1 MDDLAREALSL
12 TLILA
17 APMLLAA
24 LVIALIVS
32 LFQAATQ
39 NLEPTLSFVP
49 KLLVIAA
56 VLAVLGGWMGG
67 RLVEFTQELLS
78 GFRERFPGRL
88 SAI

>member
-1 MDDLAREALSL
+1 MQDLAREALWL
-12 TLILA
+12 TLTLA
-17 APMLLAA
+17 APLLLAGL
-24 LVIALIVS
+24 LVAFLVS

-49 KLLVIAA
+49 KLLVIVA

-78 GFRERFPGRL
+78 GFPGL
-88 SAI
+88 ID

>member
-1 MDDLAREALSL
+1 MEDLAREALWL
-12 TLILA
+12 TLMLA
-17 APMLLAA
+17 APLLLAG
-24 LVIALIVS
+24 LLIAFIVS

-78 GFRERFPGRL
+78 GFPGL
-88 SAI
+88 ID

>member
-1 MDDLAREALSL
+1 MEDLAREALWL
-12 TLILA
+12 TLTLVAPLLLTGLA
-17 APMLLAA
+17 
-24 LVIALIVS
+24 VALIVS

-49 KLLVIAA
+49 KLLVIAT

-78 GFRERFPGRL
+78 GFPGL
-88 SAI
+88 ID

>member
-1 MDDLAREALSL
+1 MEDLAREALWL
-12 TLILA
+12 TLTLA
-17 APMLLAA
+17 APLLLAA
-24 LVIALIVS
+24 LLIAFVVS

-56 VLAVLGGWMGG
+56 VLALLGGWMGG

-78 GFRERFPGRL
+78 GFPGL
-88 SAI
+88 ID

>member
-1 MDDLAREALSL
+1 MEDLAREALWL
-12 TLILA
+12 TLTLA
-17 APMLLAA
+17 APLLLAGLA
-24 LVIALIVS
+24 IALIVS

-56 VLAVLGGWMGG
+56 VLTVLGGWMGG

-78 GFRERFPGRL
+78 GFPGL
-88 SAI
+88 ID

>member
-1 MDDLAREALSL
+1 MEDLARQALWL
-12 TLILA
+12 TLTLA

-24 LVIALIVS
+24 LLVAMIISV
-32 LFQAATQ
+32 FQAATQ

-49 KLLVIAA
+49 KLLVIVA

-78 GFRERFPGRL
+78 GFPGL
-88 SAI
+88 ID

>member
-1 MDDLAREALSL
+1 MQDLAREALWL
-12 TLILA
+12 TLTLA
-17 APMLLAA
+17 APLLLAA
-24 LVIALIVS
+24 LLIAFVVS

-56 VLAVLGGWMGG
+56 VLALLGGWMGG

-78 GFRERFPGRL
+78 GFPGL
-88 SAI
+88 ID

>member
-1 MDDLAREALSL
+1 MEDLAREALWL
-12 TLILA
+12 TLTLA
-17 APMLLAA
+17 APLLLTGL
-24 LVIALIVS
+24 LVALIVS

-49 KLLVIAA
+49 KLLVMAA

-78 GFRERFPGRL
+78 GFPGL
-88 SAI
+88 ID